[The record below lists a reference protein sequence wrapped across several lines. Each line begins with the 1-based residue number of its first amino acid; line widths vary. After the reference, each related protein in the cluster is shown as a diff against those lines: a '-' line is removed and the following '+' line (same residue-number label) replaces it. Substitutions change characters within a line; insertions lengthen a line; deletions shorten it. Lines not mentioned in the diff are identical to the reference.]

1 MSVVGCADNDKK
13 KRLPMPRIPRP
24 VFAGIPHHVTQRGN
38 RQERVFFRDSDRFA
52 YLTWLREFATRYG
65 ADVVAY
71 CLMDNHV
78 HLIVVPATEHALEQV
93 IGPLHSKYARRVNRL
108 KSWKG
113 HLWQGRYFSSP
124 LDDAYLWAAV
134 RYVER
139 NPVRAGLVAK
149 AEDYPWSSAQAHC
162 GLRIDAVLDG
172 GRRWV
177 ADFGIRDWSA
187 WLAGDDEP
195 AKLEV
200 LRQHVVRRLPCGKE
214 GFVAEL
220 ERQAGQSL
228 RPRPRGRPKAP
239 PTEGEDAENVS
250 DTFS

>member
-1 MSVVGCADNDKK
+1 M
-13 KRLPMPRIPRP
+13 
-24 VFAGIPHHVTQRGN
+24 
-38 RQERVFFRDSDRFA
+38 
-52 YLTWLREFATRYG
+52 
-65 ADVVAY
+65 
-71 CLMDNHV
+71 
-78 HLIVVPATEHALEQV
+78 
-93 IGPLHSKYARRVNRL
+93 HSKYAQRVNRL

-162 GLRIDAVLDG
+162 DLRSDRVLEGDC
-172 GRRWV
+172 RWLS
-177 ADFGIRDWSA
+177 AFGVGDWSA
-187 WLAGDDEP
+187 WLADDDEP

-200 LRQHVVRRLPCGKE
+200 LRQHADRGLPCGEE

-220 ERQAGQSL
+220 ERLAGQPL

-239 PTEGEDAENVS
+239 PAEDEDAENACVP
-250 DTFS
+250 FS